1 MKDFFQKLLIV
12 LEMIGKSLLSGVRA
26 IGTAFRNFG
35 IRVKNGVVKF
45 GLKIARIARSFAT
58 GVAHFPKNFVAFWK
72 SFGIGVANFFRSLPE
87 TFKSKDKVIDLLIGT
102 AATVIW
108 CMPVFV
114 VVYVLAW
121 FLSK

>member
-1 MKDFFQKLLIV
+1 MKDFFQKLLV
-12 LEMIGKSLLSGVRA
+12 LLQMLGKALLSGVIA
-26 IGTAFRNFG
+26 IGAAFRRLG
-35 IRVKNGVVKF
+35 IRIKNGVVHF
-45 GLKIARIARSFAT
+45 GLKIAHIARSFAL
-58 GVAHFPKNFVAFWK
+58 GVIRFPKNFVAFWK

-87 TFKSKDKVIDLLIGT
+87 TFKSKDKVLDLLIGT